1 MKYEKGISAFERN
14 IKPVAAKKAELELGP
29 QNINM
34 FVPMQSKGEFVDGT
48 PVNTLMVKTRGE
60 VCSEWFDGGLKAGAL
75 GSAYT
80 AYLYAILAFIGVLL
94 FYNINIYVSA
104 VFAYLAGVC
113 WSKLL
118 TSYAWNAVWFRGK
131 SLISTK

>member
-1 MKYEKGISAFERN
+1 MKYHKGISAFEPS
-14 IKPVAAKKAELELGP
+14 KPQAPVKKPELQLGS

-60 VCSEWFDGGLKAGAL
+60 VCSEWFDGDLKAGAL
-75 GSAYT
+75 GSCYT
-80 AYLYAILAFIGVLL
+80 AYLYAILAFAGVVI
-94 FYNINIYVSA
+94 FYGINIYVAA
-104 VFAYLAGVC
+104 VFAYLAGIC

-118 TSYAWNAVWFRGK
+118 TSYAWNAVWFKGK